1 MRTQLRLVYTQNE
14 ACIRGFNEKRTKQD
28 PSQIRLNETIA
39 KLLMNHAF
47 HALDWQ
53 DCFRFLM
60 VLVPCIRNQRYALC
74 TKKMLHVP
82 NAWNPAAQYC
92 QWVTD
97 YLSII
102 AYGSDLGSGKKHSI
116 MYSKTFFFWH
126 SVVELAYSSDS

>member
-60 VLVPCIRNQRYALC
+60 VLVLCIRN
-74 TKKMLHVP
+74 
-82 NAWNPAAQYC
+82 
-92 QWVTD
+92 
-97 YLSII
+97 
-102 AYGSDLGSGKKHSI
+102 
-116 MYSKTFFFWH
+116 
-126 SVVELAYSSDS
+126 